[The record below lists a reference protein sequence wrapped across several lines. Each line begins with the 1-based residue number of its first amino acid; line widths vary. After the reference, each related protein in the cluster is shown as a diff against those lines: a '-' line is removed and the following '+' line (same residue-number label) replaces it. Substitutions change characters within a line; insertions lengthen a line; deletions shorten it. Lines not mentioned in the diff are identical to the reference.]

1 MRRFAI
7 AAMAAILVLAI
18 GGGQA
23 SAGGGN
29 LVKAR
34 NFEFTPQRI
43 TISAG
48 EKVTWKAT
56 EGDHTVTLKNGG
68 LDQEISASGD
78 PKVSAKFRKP
88 GTYRYFCRFHK
99 RKGMKGKVIVKG

>member
-1 MRRFAI
+1 M
-7 AAMAAILVLAI
+7 
-18 GGGQA
+18 
-23 SAGGGN
+23 
-29 LVKAR
+29 
-34 NFEFTPQRI
+34 
-43 TISAG
+43 
-48 EKVTWKAT
+48 
-56 EGDHTVTLKNGG
+56 TLNNGG

>member
-29 LVKAR
+29 LVKA
-34 NFEFTPQRI
+34 
-43 TISAG
+43 
-48 EKVTWKAT
+48 TWKAT
-56 EGDHTVTLKNGG
+56 EGDHTVTLNNGA